1 MPAFSLTDRPRP
13 TSRRRPRLTRSRVA
27 LAALA
32 LLAPAALAG
41 CGAAEAAVSQNG
53 VTTLRYQGWNDTV
66 TLPELAQA
74 LGYFQGKVKLKW
86 VGNTISG
93 PQDIQ
98 SAATGQTDFGGAF
111 GGAVEKLVSSGAPI
125 KAVINYY
132 GGDQRSFTG
141 YYVLKGS
148 PITSPKDLIGK
159 KIGVNTL
166 GGQNEADIF
175 NYLRAAGLSEA
186 DVKQVELVTLPPP
199 NTEDALR
206 HHQIDVAA
214 LSGQFQQLA
223 LAHGGVH
230 PLWTELQ
237 QYHGPFDGGQY
248 VFRTDFIKQ
257 NPDAVRAFTA
267 GVAKAIQ
274 WENTTP
280 RAQVLAELTK
290 IIDARHRTNE
300 NTTSIKYW
308 LSSSVP
314 SKYGVINDQ
323 DFDRWKSWLT
333 TTGSVKQVP
342 PFSKIYTNEFNP
354 YAKSEG

>member
-1 MPAFSLTDRPRP
+1 MTTTAPHSPRR
-13 TSRRRPRLTRSRVA
+13 TGGTVAA
-27 LAALA
+27 LAALGA
-32 LLAPAALAG
+32 VAAAALTG
-41 CGAAEAAVSQNG
+41 CASSEAA
-53 VTTLRYQGWNDTV
+53 TTSDGAVKLRYQGWNDQV

-74 LGYFQGKVKLKW
+74 LGFFDGKVKLDW

-125 KAVINYY
+125 KAVIDYY
-132 GGDQRSFTG
+132 GADQTTFGG
-141 YYVLKGS
+141 YYVLDGS
-148 PITSPKDLIGK
+148 PITKPQDLIGK

-166 GGQNEADIF
+166 GGQNEADVF
-175 NYLRAAGLSEA
+175 NYLHKAGLSEA
-186 DVKQVELVTLPPP
+186 DIKKVELVPLPPP

-223 LAHGGVH
+223 VAHGGLH
-230 PLWTELQ
+230 ALWTEPQ
-237 QYHGPFDGGQY
+237 QYGGPFDGGQY
-248 VFRTDFIKQ
+248 VFRKDFIAK

-267 GVAKAIQ
+267 GVAKAIE
-274 WENTTP
+274 WERTTP
-280 RAQVLAELTK
+280 RQQVLDEFTK

-308 LSSSVP
+308 LSPGVP
-314 SKYGVINDQ
+314 SHYGVVSDK
-323 DFDRWKSWLT
+323 DFELWKDWLLS
-333 TTGSVKQVP
+333 TGSVKKVP
-342 PFSKIYTNEFNP
+342 ASSDLYTNEFNP
-354 YAKSEG
+354 YAKKG

>member
-1 MPAFSLTDRPRP
+1 MTRPRV
-13 TSRRRPRLTRSRVA
+13 LLAA

-32 LLAPAALAG
+32 APVALTG
-41 CGAAEAAVSQNG
+41 CGASEAATSSGG
-53 VTTLRYQGWNDTV
+53 VTTLRYQGWNDQV
-66 TLPELAQA
+66 TLPELADA
-74 LGYFQGKVKLKW
+74 LGYFKGKIKLKW
-86 VGNTISG
+86 VGNTTSG

-132 GGDQRSFTG
+132 GGDRKSFGG
-141 YYVLKGS
+141 YYVLNGS
-148 PITSPKDLIGK
+148 LIKSPKDLIGK
-159 KIGVNTL
+159 KVGVNTL

-186 DVKQVELVTLPPP
+186 DIKKVELVTLPPP

-223 LAHGGVH
+223 LAHGGIH
-230 PLWTELQ
+230 PLWTEPQ

-248 VFRTDFIKQ
+248 VFRTDVIQK
-257 NPDAVRAFTA
+257 NPGAVRAFTA
-267 GVAKAIQ
+267 GVAKAIE

-280 RAQVLAELTK
+280 RQKVLNEFTK
-290 IIDARHRTNE
+290 IIDKRHRANE

-314 SKYGVINDQ
+314 SKYGVISDQ
-323 DFDRWKSWLT
+323 DFALWKNWLT
-333 TTGSVKQVP
+333 TTGSVKSVP
-342 PFSKIYTNEFNP
+342 PSSKLYTNEFNP
-354 YAKSEG
+354 YAKKAG

>member
-1 MPAFSLTDRPRP
+1 MHLLPTNDRPR
-13 TSRRRPRLTRSRVA
+13 RPRAWTRPRVA
-27 LAALA
+27 LAALTA
-32 LLAPAALAG
+32 LAASAALTG
-41 CGAAEAAVSQNG
+41 CGASAAATSSDG
-53 VTTLRYQGWNDTV
+53 VTTLRYQGWNDQV
-66 TLPELAQA
+66 TLPELADA
-74 LGYFQGKVKLKW
+74 LGYFKGKIKLKW

-132 GGDQRSFTG
+132 GGDEKSFGG
-141 YYVLKGS
+141 YYTLEGS
-148 PITSPKDLIGK
+148 SIKNPKDLLGK

-166 GGQNEADIF
+166 GGQNEADVF
-175 NYLRAAGLSEA
+175 NYLHEAGLSES
-186 DVKQVELVTLPPP
+186 DIKKVELVTLPPP

-223 LAHGGVH
+223 VANGGIR
-230 PLWTELQ
+230 PLWTEPQ

-248 VFRTDFIKQ
+248 VFRNEVIKA
-257 NPDAVRAFTA
+257 NPGAVRIFTA
-267 GVAKAIQ
+267 GVAKAIE

-280 RAQVLAELTK
+280 RQQVLDEFTK
-290 IIDARHRTNE
+290 IIDKRHRTNE

-308 LSSSVP
+308 LSSGVP
-314 SKYGVINDQ
+314 SRYGVISDK
-323 DFDRWKSWLT
+323 DFELWKNWLL
-333 TTGSVKQVP
+333 TTGSVKSLP
-342 PFSKIYTNEFNP
+342 PYSKVYTNEFNP
-354 YAKSEG
+354 YAKSGG